1 MAVGDFAVSG
11 CCLRGSPLIQSAS
24 SRDRRGRKVPSGLIS
39 RDAIRALRTA
49 PASGSL
55 HRWRQPT
62 PQGPITSRPRP
73 RQRRRRRDSRYP
85 SNDKAAPGPAAGQAD
100 RDHDRPC
107 TLEAELRQ
115 EPMEGPLDQVAAW
128 PARTTAGAVT
138 STAGLGAGPRSRLAS
153 RTPRARRPTVAA
165 RPGPPRGR
173 SPGPSGRRRR
183 CLPRD
188 PPTRSCRSDRVTS
201 PRCELNRGSG
211 SGKVSGPGVA
221 CSTL

>member
-1 MAVGDFAVSG
+1 MAVGDFAGSG
-11 CCLRGSPLIQSAS
+11 CCLRGKPANLVGEFAGPAGKEGPEWTDLARRYQGATDS
-24 SRDRRGRKVPSGLIS
+24 SSIRIPSS
-39 RDAIRALRTA
+39 MAPANAARARHITTTAAATA
-49 PASGSL
+49 P
-55 HRWRQPT
+55 PT
-62 PQGPITSRPRP
+62 
-73 RQRRRRRDSRYP
+73 DSRYP

-115 EPMEGPLDQVAAW
+115 EAREGPLDQVAGW
-128 PARTTAGAVT
+128 QARTAAGAVT

-153 RTPRARRPTVAA
+153 RTPRARRPPVAA

-188 PPTRSCRSDRVTS
+188 PPTRSCRSDRVTL